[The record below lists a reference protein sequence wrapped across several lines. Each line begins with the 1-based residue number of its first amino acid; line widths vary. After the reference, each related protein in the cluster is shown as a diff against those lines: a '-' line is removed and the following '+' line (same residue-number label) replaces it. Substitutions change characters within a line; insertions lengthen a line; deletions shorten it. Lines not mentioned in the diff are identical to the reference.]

1 MSKDFNQRIL
11 FGKTLQII
19 ALVWLLIILTGC
31 GEGGETTVEA
41 GTSSSNNCGSNN
53 SATLTWTQPTQ
64 RMNGDNLSSSE
75 ISAYRVYYGTSSGV
89 YTNTIDVSAASSCVA
104 GTCTTTITGLS
115 GAYYF
120 VVTALDTTS
129 PTPNE
134 SGLSNEVTKSL

>member
-75 ISAYRVYYGTSSGV
+75 ISAYRVYFGTSSEV
-89 YTNTIDVSAASSCVA
+89 YTNTVDVSTASSCVA
-104 GTCTTTITGLS
+104 ATCTTPITGLS
-115 GAYYF
+115 GTYYF
-120 VVTALDTTS
+120 VVIVIDNSS
-129 PTPNE
+129 PQPYE
-134 SGLSNEVTKSL
+134 SGFSNEVSKCL

>member
-1 MSKDFNQRIL
+1 MSTGFNQVML
-11 FGKTLQII
+11 LEKALQTIV
-19 ALVWLLIILTGC
+19 LVWLLSILTSC
-31 GEGGETTVEA
+31 GEGGETTVEV
-41 GTSSSNNCGSNN
+41 GTSSSNN
-53 SATLTWTQPTQ
+53 SATLTWAQPTQ

-75 ISAYRVYYGTSSGV
+75 ISAYKVYYGTSSGV

>member
-1 MSKDFNQRIL
+1 MML
-11 FGKTLQII
+11 FEKSSQTIT
-19 ALVWLLIILTGC
+19 LVWLLIILTSC
-31 GEGGETTVEA
+31 GGGGETTVDV
-41 GTSSSNNCGSNN
+41 GTSSSNN
-53 SATLTWTQPTQ
+53 SATLTWAQPTQ

>member
-31 GEGGETTVEA
+31 GEGGETTVGV
-41 GTSSSNNCGSNN
+41 GTSSSNN
-53 SATLTWTQPTQ
+53 SATLTWEAPTM
-64 RMNGDNLSSSE
+64 RMDGTTLPLSE
-75 ISAYRVYYGTSSGV
+75 INKYKVYYGMSSGV